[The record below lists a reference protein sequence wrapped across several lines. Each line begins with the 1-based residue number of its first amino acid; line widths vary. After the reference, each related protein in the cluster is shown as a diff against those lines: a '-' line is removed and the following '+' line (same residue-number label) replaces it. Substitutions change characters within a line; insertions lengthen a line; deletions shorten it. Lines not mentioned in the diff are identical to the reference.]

1 MISNRKIVSVLAAG
15 LLLAAGCGDGVR
27 QVASPA
33 PVSTTDTPTT
43 GTPTTTATPTETPE
57 TTTGTTTSETT
68 TAEEE
73 TTTSE
78 TEEASR
84 TPSGSYDVTLSGS
97 VSGTSFR
104 RSATLRIVETIS
116 SSGTTNDVNPVDVCL
131 VSGNPAGRPQPGAIW
146 FGSNSGCAPGA
157 GAAHLDLATVD
168 VDGDTVTVEPVENM
182 AATGGNVFTSSS
194 SITACPFFP
203 VSGRLRVTADGSV
216 SGRIEVTGYGGAFC
230 GKTVYDATISG

>member
-1 MISNRKIVSVLAAG
+1 MISNRKIFAALTTG
-15 LLLAAGCGDGVR
+15 LLLLAGCGDAR

-43 GTPTTTATPTETPE
+43 TAAPE
-57 TTTGTTTSETT
+57 TTTETTPTSTSETT
-68 TAEEE
+68 TEETTTEEE

-78 TEEASR
+78 TTEAPR
-84 TPSGSYDVTLSGS
+84 TPSGSYDVTISGS

-116 SSGTTNDVNPVDVCL
+116 STGTTNDVNPVDVCL

-146 FGSNSGCAPGA
+146 FGSNSGCVPGA
-157 GAAHLDLATVD
+157 GAAHLDLATVE

-194 SITACPFFP
+194 SIAACPFFP
-203 VSGRLRVTADGSV
+203 VSGRLRVTAGGGV
-216 SGRIEVTGYGGAFC
+216 SGSIEVTGYGGAFC
-230 GKTVYDATISG
+230 GNTVYNATISG

>member
-1 MISNRKIVSVLAAG
+1 MISNRKIAAVLTAG
-15 LLLAAGCGDGVR
+15 LLLTAGCGGVE

-33 PVSTTDTPTT
+33 PVSTTETPS
-43 GTPTTTATPTETPE
+43 TTATPTETPE
-57 TTTGTTTSETT
+57 TTTETTPESTPETTTSE
-68 TAEEE
+68 EET

-78 TEEASR
+78 TEEARR
-84 TPSGSYDVTLSGS
+84 TPSGSWDVTISGS

-116 SSGTTNDVNPVDVCL
+116 SAGTTNDVNPVDVCL
-131 VSGNPAGRPQPGAIW
+131 VSGNPAGQPQPGAIW

-157 GAAHLDLATVD
+157 GKAHLDLATVD

-194 SITACPFFP
+194 SIAACPFFP
-203 VSGRLRVTADGSV
+203 VSGRLRVTTDGDV
-216 SGRIEVTGYGGAFC
+216 SGSIEVTGYGGAFC
-230 GKTVYDATISG
+230 GNTAYQAKISG

>member
-1 MISNRKIVSVLAAG
+1 MISNRKIVTALTAG
-15 LLLAAGCGDGVR
+15 LLLLTAGCGGVE

-33 PVSTTDTPTT
+33 PVSTTETPAPTTETTPTS
-43 GTPTTTATPTETPE
+43 TAE
-57 TTTGTTTSETT
+57 TTTETTPADTSETT
-68 TAEEE
+68 TTEEE

-78 TEEASR
+78 TEEAPR
-84 TPSGSYDVTLSGS
+84 TPSGSYDVTISGS

-131 VSGNPAGRPQPGAIW
+131 VSGNPAGQPQPGAIW
-146 FGSNSGCAPGA
+146 FGSNSGCVPGA
-157 GAAHLDLATVD
+157 GAGHLDLATVD

-194 SITACPFFP
+194 SIAACPFFP
-203 VSGRLRVTADGSV
+203 VSGRLRVTAGGGV

-230 GKTVYDATISG
+230 GKTVYSAKISG

>member
-1 MISNRKIVSVLAAG
+1 MISNRKIVSALTAG

-43 GTPTTTATPTETPE
+43 TATPTETPE
-57 TTTGTTTSETT
+57 TSTEPATTTTSSETT
-68 TAEEE
+68 TEEE

-78 TEEASR
+78 TEAASR

-116 SSGTTNDVNPVDVCL
+116 STGTTNDVNPVDVCL
-131 VSGNPAGRPQPGAIW
+131 VSGNPAGQPQPGAIW

-203 VSGRLRVTADGSV
+203 VSGRLRVTAGGSV

-230 GKTVYDATISG
+230 GKTVYEATISG